1 MKYTINDKKI
11 FPRSIGV
18 YQISFIN
25 NNGKV
30 YVGSTSNKNGFYKR
44 WYKHILELSRN
55 ISKSPRLQNAVNKY
69 GIENLRF
76 EILEECD
83 INNCVKR
90 EQYYINKYNSYKFG
104 YNSRPF
110 AATNLELKF
119 TDEHKNNI
127 SKAYKLKRN
136 KYIDDVEKLYS
147 EGLSIKNISLKLNI
161 SCEFITKIL
170 KENNITI
177 RNDKG
182 IKKIEIYQYDIN
194 GNYIKKFN
202 SIRECAREMNIDT
215 QSINNVLQ
223 EKCRYAKDYYYSL
236 KYLEKDDVVNNIKKL
251 NLNRK
256 EYNNIMQI
264 NENND
269 IIKIWRNIKEIKKYN
284 EVLSIQML
292 RKAISKNTKY
302 KGYYWKVN

>member
-136 KYIDDVEKLYS
+136 KYINDVEKLYS
-147 EGLSIKNISLKLNI
+147 EGLSIKKISLILKI
-161 SCEFITKIL
+161 SCEFIAKIL

-182 IKKIEIYQYDIN
+182 VKKIEIYQYDIN
-194 GNYIKKFN
+194 GNFIKKFN
-202 SIRECAREMNIDT
+202 SIRECAREMNIVAN
-215 QSINNVLQ
+215 SIRLVLQ
-223 EKCRYAKDYYYSL
+223 KKCRYAKNYYYSL
-236 KYLEKDDVVNNIKKL
+236 YFLEKNEVENNIKKL
-251 NLNRK
+251 NLNLR
-256 EYNNIMQI
+256 EYININQI
-264 NENND
+264 DETGK
-269 IIKIWRNIKEIKKYN
+269 IIKIWYNIKEIKKHN
-284 EVLSIQML
+284 NISIQNL